1 MLNYLMLLF
10 LSLNTIKR
18 HNQLFLNNIDGY
30 DNRNITVNNE
40 EINIKNLTFFFH
52 KKSILKKL
60 ESVENNIYAKIELIR
75 KEELTNEK
83 TIKPINIWNGGLI
96 KQWNFEL

>member
-10 LSLNTIKR
+10 VSLNTIKR
-18 HNQLFLNNIDGY
+18 HSQLFLNNINGC

-52 KKSILKKL
+52 KKSILKTL
-60 ESVENNIYAKIELIR
+60 ESAENNIYTKIDLII

-83 TIKPINIWNGGLI
+83 LIKPINIWNGGLL
-96 KQWNFEL
+96 KQWNFEV